1 MTNLEAARLL
11 VYRCA
16 AQSDAGDAD
25 RDAEAKAGS
34 MAKLVATE
42 AAFRVIDRAVQL
54 HGGRGVMHESAVA
67 RLYEDVRALR
77 IYEGA
82 SDIQKVLIARHLL
95 KGV

>member
-1 MTNLEAARLL
+1 
-11 VYRCA
+11 
-16 AQSDAGDAD
+16 
-25 RDAEAKAGS
+25 
-34 MAKLVATE
+34 MAKLMATE

-54 HGGRGVMHESAVA
+54 HGGRGVLQESVVA